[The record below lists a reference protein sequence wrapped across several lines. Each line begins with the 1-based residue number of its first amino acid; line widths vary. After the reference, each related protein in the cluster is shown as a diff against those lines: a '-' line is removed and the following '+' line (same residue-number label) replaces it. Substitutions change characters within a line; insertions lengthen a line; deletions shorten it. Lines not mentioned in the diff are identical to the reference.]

1 VRFSEA
7 IRWFKVFQQRHGDL
21 QGVHFKAEIV
31 SLPCRA
37 GSGLS
42 GISITGVNGMPRDTR
57 SKATSRLWSI
67 WMLGMLAALGV
78 GGSTRPAAAQTPP
91 LKLGVLT
98 DMSSLYADNGGQGS
112 VVAAQMAVD
121 DFGGTVLGR
130 RVEVISADHQNKAD
144 IGGAITRRWIDN
156 ENVEVILDVPNS
168 AVALA
173 VQGITRDKKKVFLAT
188 GAATSRL
195 TGDECSQTGIHW
207 TYDTYA
213 LSQGT
218 TKAVSKLGVKNWY
231 FLSADYSLGA
241 QLEADSRKVIAA
253 EGGQVVGS
261 VKHPINTPDFSS
273 FLLQAQSSG
282 ADAIALA
289 DAGGDFINAVKQ
301 AGEFGVTKTQKLVG
315 LLVFIAD
322 IHSLGLQSAQ
332 GLILSSAFYWD
343 LNDDSRAWSKRFI
356 EKTNKVPTMI
366 HAGTYGAVMHYL
378 KSVAA
383 AGTVD
388 GPAVAAKMREMPVND
403 FMTRNGKIREDG
415 RLVRDMYL
423 FKVKSP
429 EQSRYRFDYY
439 ELLATIPGNEAFKPQ
454 EEGGC
459 PLLSKK

>member
-1 VRFSEA
+1 MSSNSCGVRVAWAF
-7 IRWFKVFQQRHGDL
+7 
-21 QGVHFKAEIV
+21 
-31 SLPCRA
+31 
-37 GSGLS
+37 
-42 GISITGVNGMPRDTR
+42 
-57 SKATSRLWSI
+57 
-67 WMLGMLAALGV
+67 AALVALTAFGD
-78 GGSTRPAAAQTPP
+78 GRSLAQTAP
-91 LKLGVLT
+91 LKIGVLT
-98 DMSSLYADNGGQGS
+98 DMSSLYADNGGPGS

-130 RVEVISADHQNKAD
+130 KIEIISGDHQNKAD
-144 IGGAITRRWIDN
+144 VGSVIARRWIDN
-156 ENVEVILDVPNS
+156 ENVEAILDVPNS

-173 VQGITRDKKKVFLAT
+173 VQGITRDKQKLFLAT

-195 TGDECSQTGIHW
+195 SGDECSATGIHW

-218 TKAVSKLGVKNWY
+218 TKAVSKLGVKSWY

-241 QLEADSRKVIAA
+241 QLEANSRKVIAA
-253 EGGQVVGS
+253 QGGTVAGA
-261 VKHPINTPDFSS
+261 VKHPINTADFSS
-273 FLLQAQSSG
+273 FLLQAQSSK

-301 AGEFGVTKTQKLVG
+301 AGEFGITKDQKLVG

-322 IHSLGLQSAQ
+322 IHSLGLQSAR

-343 LNDDSRAWSKRFI
+343 LNDETRAWSKRFI
-356 EKTNKVPTMI
+356 DKTQKVPTMI

-378 KSVAA
+378 KAIQS
-383 AGTVD
+383 AGAID
-388 GPAVAAKMREMPVND
+388 GPAVAKKMREMPVND
-403 FMTRNGKIREDG
+403 FMTKNGKIREDG

-429 EQSRYRFDYY
+429 EESKYKFDYY
-439 ELLATIPGNEAFKPQ
+439 KLLATIPGDEAFKPQ

>member
-1 VRFSEA
+1 MSGEKHK
-7 IRWFKVFQQRHGDL
+7 RWASRM
-21 QGVHFKAEIV
+21 
-31 SLPCRA
+31 
-37 GSGLS
+37 SGLS
-42 GISITGVNGMPRDTR
+42 TLLCLTVMTDLPGANAQATGSLR
-57 SKATSRLWSI
+57 
-67 WMLGMLAALGV
+67 
-78 GGSTRPAAAQTPP
+78 
-91 LKLGVLT
+91 LGVLT
-98 DMSSLYADNGGQGS
+98 DMSSLYADNGGPGS

-121 DFGGTVLGR
+121 DFGGSVLGR
-130 RVEVISADHQNKAD
+130 RVEIIAGDHQNKAD
-144 IGGAITRRWIDN
+144 IGSVITRRWIDN
-156 ENVEVILDVPNS
+156 ENVEAILDVPNS

-173 VQGITRDKKKVFLAT
+173 VQGITREKKKVFLAT

-218 TKAVSKLGVKNWY
+218 TKAVSKFGVKTWY

-241 QLEADSRKVIAA
+241 QLEADSRKVIDAA
-253 EGGQVVGS
+253 GGKVVGS

-273 FLLQAQSSG
+273 FLLQAQSSH
-282 ADAIALA
+282 AEAIALA

-322 IHSLGLQSAQ
+322 INSLGLQSAQ

-343 LNDDSRAWSKRFI
+343 LNDDTRAWSKRFI

-366 HAGTYGAVMHYL
+366 HAGTYGAVTHYL
-378 KSVAA
+378 KAVAA
-383 AGTVD
+383 AGVTD
-388 GPAVAAKMREMPVND
+388 GPLVAAKMREMPVND
-403 FMTRNGKIREDG
+403 FMTSNGKIREDG

-429 EQSRYRFDYY
+429 EDSKYKFDYY
-439 ELLATIPGNEAFKPQ
+439 ELLATIPGNEAFKPL